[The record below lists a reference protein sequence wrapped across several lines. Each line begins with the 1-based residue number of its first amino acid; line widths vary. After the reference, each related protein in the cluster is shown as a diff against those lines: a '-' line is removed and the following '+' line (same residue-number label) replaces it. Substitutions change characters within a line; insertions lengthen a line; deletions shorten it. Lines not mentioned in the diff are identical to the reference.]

1 MKLKVSSREDIL
13 TMIYVEKCKIDIAV
27 PVNFRKSLSTDF
39 PRSTTMAISIYRS
52 CRRAE

>member
-13 TMIYVEKCKIDIAV
+13 TMIYVEKCV

-52 CRRAE
+52 CRRAQ